1 MLETK
6 HAGFKR
12 GRAIGVTTAA
22 IVVIVAFIVA
32 VTALGSFTRTPG
44 GVVAVVRNG
53 GPLDNNRIRQVI
65 QPASSRVYS
74 GLFSSV
80 HEYPAQQRFY
90 TITSDTARG
99 DRTGVDVELD
109 PTKDGVQVGIE
120 GTVYFTLNTDPKVLS
135 DFDNKYGTRTYRG
148 LDNAVRHAYD
158 GDDGWDSFLDQIVRP
173 VISNDLREQI
183 GDSRC
188 EQLVSSCAL
197 VQNTSAAT
205 TTALG
210 GNTNLAVIQD
220 AINKSLQADLN
231 STLQGNYFED
241 IRFNLAKVN
250 LPTKL
255 QDAIDQAQAAFAQ
268 ITEAQARVAS
278 AKADAAA
285 NEQRQ
290 QGYQQC
296 PACAAIDE
304 LKAIPPNVTTFA
316 PGAGFAI
323 TAPAAA
329 PAAAPTSV
337 APASTA
343 PAKK

>member
-1 MLETK
+1 MIDSM
-6 HAGFKR
+6 HSGPSR
-12 GRAIGVTTAA
+12 GRAILLTVGT
-22 IVVIVAFIVA
+22 IVAIALFIVA
-32 VTALGSFTRTPG
+32 VVVLKSFTRTPG

-74 GLFSSV
+74 GLFSTV

-90 TITSDTARG
+90 TITSDSTRG

-120 GTVYFTLNTDPKVLS
+120 GTVYFTLNTDPAVLS

-148 LDNAVRHAYD
+148 QDNKVRHAYD

-173 VISNDLREQI
+173 VISNDLRQQI

-188 EQLVSSCAL
+188 QELVSSCAL
-197 VQNTSAAT
+197 VQNTSATTAT
-205 TTALG
+205 TAIS
-210 GNTNLAVIQD
+210 GNTNLAAIQD
-220 AINKSLQADLN
+220 AINKSLQTDLN
-231 STLQGNYFED
+231 VTLGGKYFGD

-250 LPTKL
+250 LPTKV

-278 AKADAAA
+278 AKADASA

-290 QGYQQC
+290 QGYQLC
-296 PACAAIDE
+296 PACAIIDE
-304 LKAIPPNVTTFA
+304 LKAIPPNVTTYA
-316 PGAGFAI
+316 PGAGLAI
-323 TAPAAA
+323 AA
-329 PAAAPTSV
+329 PAVVPTAAASQS
-337 APASTA
+337 APATTT
-343 PAKK
+343 KK